1 MEIKE
6 ILGISELYEFHKKLS
21 SLFFDEDEKEKYF
34 DKILSSGI
42 DISTDFIRD
51 LYQVEASQRKSLKQ
65 DYTPD
70 SLCSLFYALS
80 SNPDMVL
87 DECSG
92 TGSLAIKFIA
102 NGAKKI
108 ICIETSETV
117 LPLLLFNMSI
127 RNIEGYVIKEDITTQ
142 AISTIYELK
151 PGHKYSSISISEN
164 ILQFKASTII
174 SNPPYSLPWNGI
186 ADERTEGYPIP
197 PKSKADYLFVLDIM
211 ARLDDEGEAFVL
223 LPHGVLFRG
232 STEGEI
238 RKKLIQ
244 EGKLKAIIGL
254 PNKMFL
260 NTDIPTVMLCLSHK
274 KSNGIYV
281 MDATSYA
288 TKNSKT
294 NTLTPEA
301 VAEIAENYKQQKD
314 IEKIA
319 RLVSLQ
325 EIEKNDFNLNI
336 PRYIDTYEPEEL
348 PDIKELVS
356 GILKIDDEIRETEKA
371 LSEMMGELVGENY
384 QNDIGELRK
393 LWS

>member
-6 ILGISELYEFHKKLS
+6 ILGIKEMYEFHKKLS
-21 SLFFDEDEKEKYF
+21 STLFDEDEKEKYF
-34 DKILSSGI
+34 DKILNSGI
-42 DISTDFIRD
+42 DINTDFIRD
-51 LYQVEASQRKSLKQ
+51 LYQMEASQRKSLKQ

-70 SLCSLFYALS
+70 SLCALFYALS
-80 SNPDMVL
+80 SQYGTIL

-102 NGAKKI
+102 NGVKKVA
-108 ICIETSETV
+108 CIETSETV

-151 PGHKYSSISISEN
+151 QGRKYSSISISKN
-164 ILQFKASTII
+164 TLQLKVGTII
-174 SNPPYSLPWNGI
+174 SNPPYSLPWSGI
-186 ADERTEGYPIP
+186 PDERTEGYPVP

-211 ARLDDEGEAFVL
+211 SRLNDEGEAFVL

-232 STEGEI
+232 GTEGGI
-238 RKKLIQ
+238 RKKLIS

-254 PNKMFL
+254 PDKMFL

-281 MDATSYA
+281 MDATGYA
-288 TKNSKT
+288 TKSGKT
-294 NTLTPEA
+294 NKLASEA
-301 VAEIAENYKQQKD
+301 VVKIAENYKQQKY
-314 IEKIA
+314 IEKVA

-336 PRYIDTYEPEEL
+336 PRYIDTYEPEKL

-356 GILKIDDEIRETEKA
+356 GILKIDDEIRETEKV

-384 QNDIGELRK
+384 QNDIGELRR

>member
-6 ILGISELYEFHKKLS
+6 ILGIKEMYEFHKKLS
-21 SLFFDEDEKEKYF
+21 STLFNEDEKEKYF
-34 DKILSSGI
+34 DKILNSGI
-42 DISTDFIRD
+42 DINTDFIRD
-51 LYQVEASQRKSLKQ
+51 LYQMEASQRKSLKQ

-70 SLCSLFYALS
+70 SLCALFYALS
-80 SNPDMVL
+80 SQHGTIL

-102 NGAKKI
+102 NGVKKVV
-108 ICIETSETV
+108 CIETSETV

-142 AISTIYELK
+142 VISTIYELK
-151 PGHKYSSISISEN
+151 QGRKYSSISISEN
-164 ILQFKASTII
+164 ILQLKVGTII
-174 SNPPYSLPWNGI
+174 SNPPYSLPWSGI
-186 ADERTEGYPIP
+186 PDERTEGYPVP

-211 ARLDDEGEAFVL
+211 SRLNDEGEAFVL

-232 STEGEI
+232 GTEGEI
-238 RKKLIQ
+238 RKKLIS

-254 PNKMFL
+254 PDKMFL
-260 NTDIPTVMLCLSHK
+260 NTDIPTAMLCLSHK

-281 MDATSYA
+281 MDATGYA
-288 TKNSKT
+288 TKSGKT
-294 NTLTPEA
+294 NKLAPEA

-314 IEKIA
+314 IEKVA

-356 GILKIDDEIRETEKA
+356 GILKIDDEIRETEKV

-384 QNDIGELRK
+384 QNDIGELRR